1 MSFLSKVAIDYPASG
16 IRYMFDLAAQYDG
29 LINLGVGEP
38 NFDTPE
44 HIKEACKK
52 AIDENYTHYVS
63 NAGII
68 ELRNSIAEKYQKEL
82 GIQYGAENVMVG
94 IGAMEAMTLA
104 MIATINPGDE
114 VIVTDPCYPNYLGE
128 LMIIGAKA
136 VMVPVFEKN
145 NFKLQPEDL
154 DKAVTPKTKAIIL
167 NSPNNP
173 IGSVL
178 DQGDIEALAE
188 IVKKHNLIVI
198 SDEVYEKIIFD
209 GETHFSM
216 AEIPE
221 VKDNVIII
229 NSFSKTYAMTGWR
242 IGYALGNQ
250 EIISRLPKIQE
261 GVASCVSS
269 FIQQAAL
276 VAINGP
282 QDDVDV
288 MVSNYS
294 RRRDI
299 LIDGL
304 NSIPGITCFKSP
316 GSFYAFPNIKSFGKS
331 SFDFAVELLKEA
343 KVVGVPGSAF
353 GDMGEGYIR
362 FSFAN
367 SDENLR
373 EAISRIEEHI
383 KKKY

>member
-29 LINLGVGEP
+29 LVNLGVGEP
-38 NFDTPE
+38 NFDTPA
-44 HIKEACKK
+44 HIKEAGKK
-52 AIDENYTHYVS
+52 AIDDNYTHYVS

-68 ELRNSIAEKYQKEL
+68 ELRKAIAKKYQKEF
-82 GIQYGAENVMVG
+82 GIQYDAENVMVG

-104 MIATINPGDE
+104 MIATVNPGDE

-128 LMIIGAKA
+128 LMIIGAKP

-154 DKAVTPKTKAIIL
+154 ERAITTKTKALIL

-178 DQGDIEALAE
+178 DQSDIEALAE

-209 GETHFSM
+209 GKTHFSM
-216 AEIPE
+216 AKIPE
-221 VKDNVIII
+221 VRDNVIII

-242 IGYALGNQ
+242 IGYALGSQ

-276 VAINGP
+276 VAVNGP
-282 QDDVDV
+282 QDDVDN
-288 MVSNYS
+288 MVRDYS

-304 NSIPGITCFKSP
+304 NSISGITCLKSP

-353 GDMGEGYIR
+353 GNMGEGYIR

-367 SDENLR
+367 SDENLK
-373 EAISRIEEHI
+373 EAVSRIAEHI

>member
-1 MSFLSKVAIDYPASG
+1 MNFVSKIAKEYPASG
-16 IRYMFDLAAQYDG
+16 IRYMFDMAAHYDA

-38 NFDTPE
+38 NFNTPE
-44 HIKEACKK
+44 HIKKAGKK
-52 AIDENYTHYVS
+52 AIDDNHTHYVS

-68 ELRNSIAEKYQKEL
+68 ELRQAIAERYQKEL
-82 GIQYGAENVMVG
+82 GFQYNAENIMIGVG
-94 IGAMEAMTLA
+94 SMEVMTLA
-104 MIATINPGDE
+104 LIATINPGDE

-154 DKAVTPKTKAIIL
+154 DKFITPKTKAIIL

-173 IGSVL
+173 VGSVL
-178 DQGDIEALAE
+178 TQSDIEALAK

-198 SDEVYEKIIFD
+198 SDEVYEKIMFD

-216 AEIPE
+216 AKIPE
-221 VKDNVIII
+221 VKDNVIVI

-242 IGYALGNQ
+242 IGYALGNK
-250 EIISRLPKIQE
+250 EIISKLPKIQE
-261 GVASCVSS
+261 GIASCVSG

-282 QDDVDV
+282 QDEVKA
-288 MVSNYS
+288 MVSDYS

-304 NSIPGITCFKSP
+304 NSIPGIKCIKSP
-316 GSFYAFPNIKSFGKS
+316 GSFYAFPNITSFGKS
-331 SFDFAVELLKEA
+331 SFDFAIELLKEA
-343 KVVGVPGSAF
+343 KVVSVPGSAF
-353 GDMGEGYIR
+353 GSMGEGYLR

-373 EAISRIEEHI
+373 EAISRIAEHI
-383 KKKY
+383 KKNY